1 MSPGKVNF
9 WKWSNR
15 VVNHYWRE
23 MSNASFDN
31 SFVMIWPYK
40 VFHGYLQHEGICGT
54 NANAE
59 AKSFFE
65 SFSLICYYQGT
76 WWSHGRVCILALF
89 VPQTKHWIFCY
100 HFSTQSDFSLSGS
113 FAKNRGH
120 FHLND
125 CTYLLKT
132 RSGINTDEF
141 WGHFAFL
148 FWREIFQAL
157 NEVDSTNGQTVFN
170 CALQVIQPHW
180 DVKCIAHFIC
190 SLCLMFP
197 QSMSY
202 QVWANHI
209 FWHFHNSTSFD
220 LGFKVF
226 AVFEFSLLSRFFYF
240 FLSARI

>member
-1 MSPGKVNF
+1 MRNVQRKFRQLILHDLAIKGFPWIFATWRHLWYKRKRRGKIIFWELFFCLLLSRHLVVARQGLHTRLVRSTNQTLNF
-9 WKWSNR
+9 
-15 VVNHYWRE
+15 
-23 MSNASFDN
+23 
-31 SFVMIWPYK
+31 
-40 VFHGYLQHEGICGT
+40 LL
-54 NANAE
+54 
-59 AKSFFE
+59 SFFN
-65 SFSLICYYQGT
+65 
-76 WWSHGRVCILALF
+76 H
-89 VPQTKHWIFCY
+89 
-100 HFSTQSDFSLSGS
+100 SLSGS

-120 FHLND
+120 FHLNN

-132 RSGINTDEF
+132 RSGINTNEF

-180 DVKCIAHFIC
+180 DVKYIAHFIC
-190 SLCLMFP
+190 SLCLMYS
-197 QSMSY
+197 QSLSY

-226 AVFEFSLLSRFFYF
+226 AVFEFSLLSRFCYF
-240 FLSARI
+240 VLSARI